1 MKRQLVVRTIGT
13 ATHRFEYF
21 RISDPVLPPPCQ
33 AGPKSTPKRMI
44 ESWRV
49 LAEADPVMDPE
60 QAKFQPVETSL
71 GNPIA
76 FRLEVLNGRSQLNW
90 AQRDPSIQNT
100 RHERT

>member
-1 MKRQLVVRTIGT
+1 
-13 ATHRFEYF
+13 
-21 RISDPVLPPPCQ
+21 
-33 AGPKSTPKRMI
+33 
-44 ESWRV
+44 
-49 LAEADPVMDPE
+49 MDPE

-100 RHERT
+100 RHERTLSEEDLHFVQARLNVYSLDLADFRTEPAQ